1 MHHRVEK
8 ADDLVAGRHKQ
19 LMYNRFGFHSPL
31 RLRQQFH
38 DTGLLQDMYSFKYR
52 QYADLSAEQRAMK
65 DAEAVYPSNFLA
77 YARNHAIIAL
87 ASCNHGTDEPS
98 VPRIVRNLY
107 RLYVDT
113 YECMG
118 ANPDD
123 DGVPCIMGFLPSA
136 IRGKEDRPVILYA
149 GSLACLNTKLERFCN
164 SPSNKGE
171 RVCQIYKQVY
181 LNDATLLFTRV
192 LRAERRKILHE
203 NNYRRALIKRQGNYT
218 HEQFR
223 GDLIE
228 LQDAYIEFLQTTI
241 IGMLLENG
249 ADLNNAPLHLLEPR
263 ELEVSML
270 EEDDNVVGNDY
281 LTPST
286 SEILKGMDFSGD
298 NLTRSQLAILSLI
311 PPNHRILGTLR
322 LNQSTQIID
331 LEHAKKQ
338 IQRETIASNKKVW
351 QRYSEALIS
360 AAFGQKLLEVDG
372 PIDFGYDMSAIRDPV
387 SMRFEM
393 SDIKDPLRESEGI
406 AKKLSTSHAQ
416 SSSSLSQTIRGEALR
431 NESGPQSVL
440 GMNSRDLAKALKAV
454 QQRVE
459 RDYYKNGET
468 VPRIKCLQMLRIPE
482 HIKRILEPQYVD
494 DE

>member
-1 MHHRVEK
+1 
-8 ADDLVAGRHKQ
+8 
-19 LMYNRFGFHSPL
+19 
-31 RLRQQFH
+31 
-38 DTGLLQDMYSFKYR
+38 
-52 QYADLSAEQRAMK
+52 
-65 DAEAVYPSNFLA
+65 
-77 YARNHAIIAL
+77 
-87 ASCNHGTDEPS
+87 
-98 VPRIVRNLY
+98 
-107 RLYVDT
+107 
-113 YECMG
+113 MG

-164 SPSNKGE
+164 SPANKGE
-171 RVCQIYKQVY
+171 HVCQIYKQVY
-181 LNDATLLFTRV
+181 LNDATLLFTRL

-218 HEQFR
+218 PEQFR

-270 EEDDNVVGNDY
+270 EEDDNIVGNDY
-281 LTPST
+281 LNPST
-286 SEILKGMDFSGD
+286 GEIIKGMDFNGD

-322 LNQSTQIID
+322 LNQSTEIID

-351 QRYSEALIS
+351 QRYSEALIR

-372 PIDFGYDMSAIRDPV
+372 PIDFGYDMSAIKDPV
-387 SMRFEM
+387 SMRFNM
-393 SDIKDPLRESEGI
+393 SNIKDPLRESEGI
-406 AKKLSTSHAQ
+406 ATKLSTSQAQ
-416 SSSSLSQTIRGEALR
+416 LSSSLSQTLHGEELR
-431 NESGPQSVL
+431 NESGPESVL
-440 GMNSRDLAKALKAV
+440 GMTSVDLRKAIRAVRD
-454 QQRVE
+454 RVE
-459 RDYYKNGET
+459 RDYAGAGGT
-468 VPRIKCLQMLRIPE
+468 VSKVKCLALLKIPE
-482 HIKRILEPQYVD
+482 HIKRIVRKELE
-494 DE
+494 